1 METVLV
7 CVTVQKECERLILAG
22 RRFAEAEGLPLR
34 VLHVMDEGKQAGFDP
49 AAQEVLNHLYALSRD
64 AHAEMTIL
72 RAQDVR
78 QTIADYAR
86 KNGAVCVI
94 VGSDKRGDWAM
105 AEDLLELLDDRIT
118 VMKA

>member
-49 AAQEVLNHLYALSRD
+49 AAQ
-64 AHAEMTIL
+64 
-72 RAQDVR
+72 
-78 QTIADYAR
+78 
-86 KNGAVCVI
+86 
-94 VGSDKRGDWAM
+94 
-105 AEDLLELLDDRIT
+105 
-118 VMKA
+118 

>member
-49 AAQEVLNHLYALSRD
+49 AAQ
-64 AHAEMTIL
+64 
-72 RAQDVR
+72 DVR

-94 VGSDKRGDWAM
+94 VGSDKQGEWAM
-105 AEDLLELLDDRIT
+105 AEDLRELLDDRIT

>member
-34 VLHVMDEGKQAGFDP
+34 
-49 AAQEVLNHLYALSRD
+49 
-64 AHAEMTIL
+64 
-72 RAQDVR
+72 
-78 QTIADYAR
+78 
-86 KNGAVCVI
+86 
-94 VGSDKRGDWAM
+94 
-105 AEDLLELLDDRIT
+105 ELLDDRIT

>member
-49 AAQEVLNHLYALSRD
+49 AAQEVLN
-64 AHAEMTIL
+64 AEMTIL

-94 VGSDKRGDWAM
+94 VGSDKQGEWAM
-105 AEDLLELLDDRIT
+105 AEDLRELLDDRIT